1 MADNK
6 NTSKKPQQPKDL
18 PAKPSDKKTDDKV
31 RGGLMKKTSYDS

>member
-6 NTSKKPQQPKDL
+6 DTNRKPQQPKDL

-31 RGGLMKKTSYDS
+31 RGGLMKKMGSDL